1 MKQLCLFSTERGRSW
16 ESGARWIINHTLT
29 CFQMNATFAFCQFK
43 KNFGKNWTNPRERG
57 WQIQPQSPS
66 FQFIKLEPCASPP
79 YIFVSSI
86 LSLHLEPLNE
96 WDIISVLKL
105 LARGLCGLS
114 WLIPL
119 LFWAPCDPRWNK
131 KIKKYWSNIIRNT
144 VRSYGEIKLT
154 MLEKYSQ
161 LNSDPDT
168 T

>member
-1 MKQLCLFSTERGRSW
+1 MNAIAMHCIHSQFILRWCNNIENTMKQLCLFSTERGRRW

-96 WDIISVLKL
+96 WDIISVLEL

-114 WLIPL
+114 WHIPL
-119 LFWAPCDPRWNK
+119 LGAVWPK
-131 KIKKYWSNIIRNT
+131 MK
-144 VRSYGEIKLT
+144 
-154 MLEKYSQ
+154 
-161 LNSDPDT
+161 
-168 T
+168 